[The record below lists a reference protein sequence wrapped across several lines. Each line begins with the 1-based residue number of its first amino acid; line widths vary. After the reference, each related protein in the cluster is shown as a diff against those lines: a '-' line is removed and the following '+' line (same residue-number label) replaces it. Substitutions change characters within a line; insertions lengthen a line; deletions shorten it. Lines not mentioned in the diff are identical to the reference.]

1 MALPPI
7 PPLSFLVECFDYRSE
22 TGEFFWK
29 RRPAHHFQEPDH
41 ADNWNKQHAGNPAFV
56 GRDKDGYRWC
66 EVLCDGRRYRL
77 RAGRVAL
84 LMGYGIEAETVDHI
98 NHKTD
103 DDRLENIRP
112 ATGQENIWHRKSQ
125 GRRSRRLRGAF
136 PSGPRW
142 CAKITHNG
150 ETLRLGSYATE
161 IEAHRVYEATAKR
174 LRGEFHPAF
183 EVSSVP

>member
-29 RRPAHHFQEPDH
+29 RRPARHFQEPEH
-41 ADNWNKQHAGNPAFV
+41 ADSWNKRHAGNPAFV
-56 GRDKDGYRWC
+56 GRDKEGYRRC
-66 EVLCDGRRYRL
+66 EVLCNGRRYRL

-103 DDRLENIRP
+103 DDRLANIRP

-136 PSGPRW
+136 PSGHRW

-150 ETLRLGSYATE
+150 ETLRLGSYDTE
-161 IEAHRVYEATAKR
+161 IEAHRVYEAAAKR

-183 EVSSVP
+183 EVSSVA